1 MLSVRKGLTSNCQR
15 FTLIFRMKLKL
26 LFLLVLAAAVF
37 LTPAR
42 AQTNLPATN
51 SDAVVNGYLQ
61 IQEQLHAAQLALQ
74 EVRTAAADEAK
85 QNADAIAARLD
96 VLEQSVAAQ
105 RIADA
110 EAVRRTQ
117 QLTLLLAGV
126 FALAGLAIVSLLFY
140 FQWRAFS
147 QLTQISAQQH
157 AAIANA
163 SAVHQL
169 AAPGRATVES
179 SNARLLDVVGQL
191 ERKIIELENGSSLLA
206 EVTAGKSIDPLDE
219 GQRLLDAGQ
228 PQKALAEFD
237 RFLASHPDHAEGL
250 VKKAAALEKLGRLP
264 EALGFCDRAIA
275 RDGGF
280 TLAFLQKGGLLNQ
293 LNRHDEALNCFEQ
306 VLLAQK
312 KKGAF
317 N

>member
-1 MLSVRKGLTSNCQR
+1 
-15 FTLIFRMKLKL
+15 
-26 LFLLVLAAAVF
+26 
-37 LTPAR
+37 
-42 AQTNLPATN
+42 
-51 SDAVVNGYLQ
+51 VVNGYLQ

-147 QLTQISAQQH
+147 QLTQISAHQH
-157 AAIANA
+157 AVIANA

-206 EVTAGKSIDPLDE
+206 EVTGGKSIDPLAE